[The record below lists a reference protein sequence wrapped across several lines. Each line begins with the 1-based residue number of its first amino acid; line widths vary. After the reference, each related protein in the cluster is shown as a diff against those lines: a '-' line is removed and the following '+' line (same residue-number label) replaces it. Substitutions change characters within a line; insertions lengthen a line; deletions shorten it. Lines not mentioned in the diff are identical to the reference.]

1 MAGVGDAGMGGVG
14 PAEMVP
20 TRDFLK
26 LASTRQTAEVMRK
39 QEAEVRRKKMQE
51 RYDAAEP
58 AEKEKLGSLADKKK
72 RQKEAINKL
81 SENKDLVGVPPGV
94 TPKLD
99 AMTRSQIFL
108 DEKPVL
114 L

>member
-1 MAGVGDAGMGGVG
+1 
-14 PAEMVP
+14 MVP
-20 TRDFLK
+20 SRDFLK

-58 AEKEKLGSLADKKK
+58 EEKAKLGSLADKKK
-72 RQKEAINKL
+72 RQREAINKL

-99 AMTRSQIFL
+99 AMTRAQIFL
-108 DEKPVL
+108 DEKPML